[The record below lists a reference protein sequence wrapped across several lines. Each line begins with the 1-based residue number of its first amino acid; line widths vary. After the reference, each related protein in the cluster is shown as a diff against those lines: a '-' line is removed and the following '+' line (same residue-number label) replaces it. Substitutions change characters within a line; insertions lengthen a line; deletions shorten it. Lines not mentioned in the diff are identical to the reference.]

1 MPSGGSSGSLRSPVA
16 ELETEPILHF
26 ARAFLRLGQGRLE
39 EALAEF
45 RAADRLHA
53 SLEREHALPIDVR
66 GWIVLVQALKGDRAA
81 ARAALAAMGGR
92 RARLG
97 GDAPRRR
104 GARGW
109 RTAAPG
115 RRWTC
120 WRR

>member
-1 MPSGGSSGSLRSPVA
+1 MAGAGRAHAPVA
-16 ELETEPILHF
+16 ELETEPVLHF
-26 ARAFLRLGQGRLE
+26 ARAFVRLGQGRLE

-45 RAADRLHA
+45 RAAERLQA
-53 SLEREHALPIDVR
+53 SLEREHALPMEVR
-66 GWIVLVQALKGDRAA
+66 GWIVLVQALMGDTGGGARRA
-81 ARAALAAMGGR
+81 RHHGRR

-104 GARGW
+104 GAPRW
-109 RTAAPG
+109 RTAARG